1 MIVDWQT
8 YYDAAAQCH
17 QLASDLRAA
26 DKPVHEAVKHQ
37 CEGMAGNAAGCV
49 KWAEVYDR
57 SAQHTLQVSASLA
70 NALTNY
76 GAVLYA
82 QGYNWGIANKS
93 NPPPPRPNTGQVGEY
108 SVVLPTS
115 VGDNGAGFEH
125 SGGVKQFFDDLVK
138 AVIEKFHQLPNADAS
153 KLKVAHDSWKTFS
166 THETLT
172 GAAARIDTISA
183 LFDGV
188 DDPTNRTHIQDHFTT
203 LKSSATS
210 LTASTTSVATS
221 VGKYHDAT
229 VAFGDNVATKIN
241 WLEAGIAAAA
251 VAGIALAIFTVGM
264 SAEVAGEGIAAA
276 VTATIGAIE
285 NAFTGSALAGILGAG
300 ALVGGVIAIDAFT
313 DVPED
318 LEREATKLAAIIA
331 MKVLIDGEDDDSTES
346 KTQSTAPP
354 RPEHVP
360 EDWVPRR
367 ADNDKGWVWQKPG
380 SERNENMF
388 RDAEP
393 TDRYPDGYV
402 RYYNKDGQPVDL
414 NGKPGSK
421 ASTHIPKNPDGTYPV
436 PKGW

>member
-17 QLASDLRAA
+17 QLARDLRAA
-26 DKPVHEAVKHQ
+26 DKPVHEAAKQQ

-115 VGDNGAGFEH
+115 VGDNGSGFEH

-153 KLKVAHDSWKTFS
+153 KLKVAHNSWKTFS

-188 DDPTNRTHIQDHFTT
+188 DDPTNRTHIQDHFAT
-203 LKSSATS
+203 LKGSATS

-229 VAFGDNVATKIN
+229 VAFGDDVATKIN

-251 VAGIALAIFTVGM
+251 VAGVALAIFTVGM
-264 SAEVAGEGIAAA
+264 SAEVAGESIAAG

-285 NAFTGSALAGILGAG
+285 SAFSGSALAGILGAG
-300 ALVGGVIAIDAFT
+300 ALVGGIIAIDAFT

-331 MKVLIDGEDDDSTES
+331 MKVLIDEEATEHPAEPDFRHGEY
-346 KTQSTAPP
+346 TQAEIEEFINGHTGDGDPTMDRPTPAEVHEALERGTPEPMGDGRTPEQAEKFVYKGIKVVVNYEMPWRSTAWNLP
-354 RPEHVP
+354 
-360 EDWVPRR
+360 
-367 ADNDKGWVWQKPG
+367 
-380 SERNENMF
+380 
-388 RDAEP
+388 
-393 TDRYPDGYV
+393 
-402 RYYNKDGQPVDL
+402 
-414 NGKPGSK
+414 
-421 ASTHIPKNPDGTYPV
+421 
-436 PKGW
+436 